1 MIFDAKQNMT
11 AERARDTPDV
21 NRVDDVPEV
30 KVAGGRGCET
40 GNGKGSENSPQPS
53 EVQNMI
59 PFLCPYDPFP
69 PIERALRD
77 PNGLLAAGADLSPE
91 RLLDAYARGI

>member
-11 AERARDTPDV
+11 AERTRDTPDV

-40 GNGKGSENSPQPS
+40 SNGKGSENSPQPC
-53 EVQNMI
+53 EVQ
-59 PFLCPYDPFP
+59 
-69 PIERALRD
+69 
-77 PNGLLAAGADLSPE
+77 
-91 RLLDAYARGI
+91 